1 MAPFTDWAS
10 VPLVLN
16 KTTVARVLNV
26 SPRWIDEQLAAGTM
40 LPAPMPR
47 LGGGKWQWSKA
58 VVQSYVDGGYQSMRV
73 RSRGRKVA

>member
-10 VPLVLN
+10 VPLVCN

-47 LGGGKWQWSKA
+47 QGGKWQWSKA
-58 VVQSYVDGGYQSMRV
+58 ILQKYIDGGYQQMRV
-73 RSRGRKVA
+73 TPRRRKAA